1 MIEMEE
7 IFSQIEGY
15 RADIINLQA
24 DLTSKVALA
33 PENEGEGEHDKADYL
48 KKKLEEL
55 NPDLIEEIKAPDE
68 RARNGYRP
76 NLVAKWE
83 GENGGSSVWVLSH
96 IDVVPPGDLSLWES
110 DPYEIKVEGDKV
122 FGRGVE
128 DNHHGIISSY
138 LALKAIRQSGVRLK
152 RPVGLVLVA
161 DEETGSRYGLE
172 YLLRNH
178 RDFFRAEDLI
188 VVPDGGNEEGSMIEV
203 AEKSMLWV
211 KFTVLGQQCHA
222 STPDKGK
229 NSLYGAARLI
239 VALGKLKDEFGLM
252 DGLYSPPLST
262 FEPTKMETNN
272 PNINTIP
279 GRDVFHIDCRIL
291 PQYKVDDV
299 LAAAQRIAEE
309 LSEELDLSLLVEPVY
324 RQDAAIPTSADAPVV
339 KVLARAIKTVTGLDA
354 KPMGIGGGTVA
365 AFFREAGVPAA
376 VWMTMPNTA
385 HQPNE
390 YCLIKNIISDAK
402 VFACIYLDEYGD

>member
-7 IFSQIEGY
+7 IFRQIEGY

-161 DEETGSRYGLE
+161 DEETGSKYGLE

-188 VVPDGGNEEGSMIEV
+188 VVPDGGNEKGSMIEV

-252 DGLYSPPLST
+252 DELYSPPLST
-262 FEPTKMETNN
+262 FEPTKMEANI

-299 LAAAQRIAEE
+299 LAAAQRITEE
-309 LSEELDLSLLVEPVY
+309 LSEELDLSILVEPVY
-324 RQDAAIPTSADAPVV
+324 IRMQRFPPQQTP
-339 KVLARAIKTVTGLDA
+339 R
-354 KPMGIGGGTVA
+354 
-365 AFFREAGVPAA
+365 
-376 VWMTMPNTA
+376 W
-385 HQPNE
+385 
-390 YCLIKNIISDAK
+390 
-402 VFACIYLDEYGD
+402 